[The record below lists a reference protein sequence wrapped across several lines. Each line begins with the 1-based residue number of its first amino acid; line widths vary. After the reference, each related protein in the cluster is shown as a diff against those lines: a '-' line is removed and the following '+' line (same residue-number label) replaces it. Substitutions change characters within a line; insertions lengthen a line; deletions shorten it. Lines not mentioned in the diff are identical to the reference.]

1 MISIRD
7 AKQWLRNYARRRRM
21 AVTKSELSHR
31 SSRAVSKLVK
41 TSAYRKAKTVALYL
55 SFGSELVTDSLVKK
69 AWKDRKTV
77 LIPMTS
83 RGLHNPF
90 FCEYRPVDRLRKTKF
105 GPLELLSVKKDFP
118 WSRIH
123 LVVVPGLAFDE
134 SGGRL
139 GYGGGTYDRI
149 LAKTP
154 RAKHIGL
161 FFSAQKMAYL
171 PSENH
176 DRNLDDVFTD

>member
-1 MISIRD
+1 MITIQN
-7 AKQWLRNYARRRRM
+7 AKAWLRNYARRKRKTTRK
-21 AVTKSELSHR
+21 VEQFQL
-31 SSRAVSKLVK
+31 SSRAVSNLVK
-41 TSAYRKAKTVALYL
+41 TSSYRKAKTIALTL
-55 SFGSELVTDSLVKK
+55 SFGSEVGTEALVKK

-77 LIPMTS
+77 LIPLTS

-90 FCEYRPVDRLRKTKF
+90 FCEYKKGDALRKTKF
-105 GPLELLSVKKDFP
+105 GPMELARAKKDFP
-118 WSRIH
+118 WNRID

-134 SGGRL
+134 RRHRL

-161 FFSAQKMAYL
+161 FFSKQKMTHL
-171 PSENH
+171 PSEKH
-176 DRNLDDVFTD
+176 DMKLHEIWTD